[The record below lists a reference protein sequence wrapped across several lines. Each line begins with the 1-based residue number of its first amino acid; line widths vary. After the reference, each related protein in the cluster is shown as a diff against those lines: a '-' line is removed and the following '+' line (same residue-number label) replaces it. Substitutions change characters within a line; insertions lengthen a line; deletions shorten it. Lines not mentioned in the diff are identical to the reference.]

1 MTYSWAG
8 NTLTLKLGNATT
20 AWPDG
25 PSSAV
30 YVTAIVKDYPLTAPV
45 GVINN
50 QATLSVT
57 KGSSLNP
64 PIVPINVE
72 KPVKD
77 FGLAKSSASG
87 IAPGETYSFQMKFT
101 RPTRVGGIDVT
112 SAVVTDPLPADLE
125 YVTSWAEYAS
135 AGWTTSYDSGSHT
148 VTWNLSSIPA
158 RDSLNCDAQGLNCTA
173 YTTLYVTVKVPP
185 NARQS
190 AVPAA
195 GTVYTNTATAVLTY
209 KDGGTETVSASGTLS
224 TAAPNPGVSLV
235 KTGPAKVAPGGKI
248 TWQVYA
254 QNTGNMTL
262 TDAVVTDKLPT
273 NTLESLTLE
282 RIYWDY
288 NPLAPRGGLVTFQF
302 SSDGGATWGSTTVI
316 DSSVS
321 TPMTIAVPAGSTH
334 WRMSTPSLKPGQ
346 MMSM

>member
-25 PSSAV
+25 PTSAV

-50 QATLSVT
+50 QATLAVT
-57 KGSSLNP
+57 KGSSLNSA
-64 PIVPINVE
+64 IVPINVE

-77 FGLAKSSASG
+77 FGLSKSSASG
-87 IAPGETYSFQMKFT
+87 IAPGEIYTFQMKFT
-101 RPTRVGGIDVT
+101 RPTLVGGIDVT

-125 YVTSWAEYAS
+125 YVTSTADYAS
-135 AGWTTSYDSGSHT
+135 PGWTTSYDSASHT
-148 VTWNLSSIPA
+148 VTWNLTGIPA
-158 RDSLNCDAQGLNCTA
+158 RSNMNCDAQGLNCSS
-173 YTTLYVTVKVPP
+173 YTTLFVTVKVPP

-209 KDGGTETVSASGTLS
+209 KDGGTETVTATGTLS
-224 TAAPNPGVSLV
+224 TAAPQPNSWFV
-235 KTGPAKVAPGGKI
+235 KEGPAKIAPGGNI
-248 TWQVYA
+248 RWRVYV

-262 TDAVVTDKLPT
+262 SDATVTDALPT
-273 NTLESLTLE
+273 KD
-282 RIYWDY
+282 RK
-288 NPLAPRGGLVTFQF
+288 
-302 SSDGGATWGSTTVI
+302 
-316 DSSVS
+316 SV
-321 TPMTIAVPAGSTH
+321 V
-334 WRMSTPSLKPGQ
+334 
-346 MMSM
+346 